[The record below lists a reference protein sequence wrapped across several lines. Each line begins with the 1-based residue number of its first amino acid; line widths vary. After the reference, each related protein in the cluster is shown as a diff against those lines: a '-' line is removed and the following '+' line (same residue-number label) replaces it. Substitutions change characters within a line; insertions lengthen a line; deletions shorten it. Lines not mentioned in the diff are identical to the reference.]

1 MSKAKKIELDVD
13 FIGGVRTL
21 TKEDEQAISDF
32 LKQRKLQQSKSV
44 SKTKKIRPQKR
55 AKSIA

>member
-1 MSKAKKIELDVD
+1 MKSSKKELDVD

-32 LKQRKLQQSKSV
+32 LKKRKLSSK
-44 SKTKKIRPQKR
+44 
-55 AKSIA
+55 KSIPNKTLRKNKQTKAPF